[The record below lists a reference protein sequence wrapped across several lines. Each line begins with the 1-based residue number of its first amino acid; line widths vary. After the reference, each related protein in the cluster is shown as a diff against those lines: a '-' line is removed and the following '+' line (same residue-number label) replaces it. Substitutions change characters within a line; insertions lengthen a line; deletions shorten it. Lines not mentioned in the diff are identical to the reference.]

1 MMSDRWFDA
10 LCFFNVGIFI
20 YKKMKRRCV
29 KRIGNPRYNPDPLTI
44 IEENG
49 CFMYRDLCE

>member
-1 MMSDRWFDA
+1 MCEEDRESE
-10 LCFFNVGIFI
+10 IQS
-20 YKKMKRRCV
+20 
-29 KRIGNPRYNPDPLTI
+29 DPLTI